1 MATPDIS
8 QADMAAFHATHFSTT
23 STAQF
28 SHEFLGPVEDGDDY
42 GEEGYYEE
50 IEDDGLG
57 YYDDGVKRTLTDE
70 QISIF
75 RHSEIQALLRARQH
89 AEDTKEDQKVD
100 VSLPVIEEG
109 ELEEEMAVSEYST
122 PASMPPPSHTSQSTK
137 KKGNKKVQKARQAQE
152 KGFFKKTIKPDLR
165 KRTWDKVESGMDG
178 LDYDEDSGSSSHQ
191 KPAPQRRR
199 ISYDDA

>member
-1 MATPDIS
+1 MS
-8 QADMAAFHATHFSTT
+8 AFHATHFSTT
-23 STAQF
+23 STAHF
-28 SHEFLGPVEDGDDY
+28 SYEFLGPVEQGEEY
-42 GEEGYYEE
+42 AEEGYYEE
-50 IEDDGLG
+50 AEDDGLG
-57 YYDDGVKRTLTDE
+57 YYEDGVKRTLTDE

-89 AEDTKEDQKVD
+89 ADDTKEEEEEPS

-109 ELEEEMAVSEYST
+109 EVEEDMALSESST
-122 PASMPPPSHTSQSTK
+122 PASMPPPSHTSQSSN
-137 KKGNKKVQKARQAQE
+137 KGGNRKAQKARQAQE
-152 KGFFKKTIKPDLR
+152 RGFFKKNIKPDLR

-178 LDYDEDSGSSSHQ
+178 LDYDEDNGSSSHH